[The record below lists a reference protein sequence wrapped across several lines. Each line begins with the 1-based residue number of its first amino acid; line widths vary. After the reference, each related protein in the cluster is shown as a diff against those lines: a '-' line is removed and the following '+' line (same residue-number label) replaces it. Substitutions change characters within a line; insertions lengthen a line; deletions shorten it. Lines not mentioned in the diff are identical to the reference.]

1 MPRQSRKNLT
11 GEFFH
16 LIVQGINKERIFES
30 DKMVLIV
37 FILVQVILVLGL
49 LLLIL
54 MI

>member
-30 DKMVLIV
+30 DKMKEAYKRYEDKY
-37 FILVQVILVLGL
+37 FGILCNE
-49 LLLIL
+49 
-54 MI
+54 